1 MDAVDVINW
10 LNNQKEITKQM
21 YWSVDKDIKSDEKR
35 TAKGREPYLT
45 LIEHEKHRKSCE
57 INLEVI
63 DFLIKLMRERIE
75 IKK

>member
-10 LNNQKEITKQM
+10 LNKQKEITKQM

-35 TAKGREPYLT
+35 IAKGRGPYST
-45 LIEHEKHRKSCE
+45 LVEHEENRKSYE
-57 INLEVI
+57 TDLEVI